1 MIERLFIRQELN
13 KLKLEE
19 YLRNELRRAG
29 FTGVDV
35 IKTPITT
42 RIIVSVTRPG
52 LAIGKKGKTIK
63 ILTQEISEKFGFE
76 NPQIEI
82 NEVKKPELDAKACV
96 DRMVALIERGY
107 SWRSVVYRMI
117 EDIMASGA
125 QGAEI
130 ILKGVLAGKGN
141 RKRKERI
148 AKGYMKKAGEQAY
161 LVDYAK
167 GVAVPKPGAIGI
179 KVRIIRPDV
188 VFPDKIDVENLLE
201 QGSAEKTEEKEVSDE
216 KRKTQREESKEK
228 GSENKG
234 ALKKKGQK
242 KEEKVKGKEH
252 ELGKEEKVKKVKEK
266 AKGAKGRGEKRS
278 AARETK
284 VKGKK
289 SALKGKRKV
298 RGKTSKKV
306 KRSES
311 R

>member
-1 MIERLFIRQELN
+1 MIERLFVRQELK

-29 FTGVDV
+29 FTGVEV

-63 ILTQEISEKFGFE
+63 ILTKEISERFGFE

-107 SWRSVVYRMI
+107 SWRSVVYRTI

-130 ILKGVLAGKGN
+130 VLKGVLAGKGN

-179 KVRIIRPDV
+179 KVRIIKPEV
-188 VFPDKIDVENLLE
+188 VFPDKISIEKFLE
-201 QGSAEKTEEKEVSDE
+201 QSAAEKAEEKEVSERKEEETQKEEPSKQEVGKE
-216 KRKTQREESKEK
+216 KQVESSKELAK
-228 GSENKG
+228 EKVGEHEEIQSEKKG
-234 ALKKKGQK
+234 AKVGGKKGEAKEKTKEKKKV
-242 KEEKVKGKEH
+242 EKP
-252 ELGKEEKVKKVKEK
+252 VKEK
-266 AKGAKGRGEKRS
+266 KES
-278 AARETK
+278 
-284 VKGKK
+284 KGKGK
-289 SALKGKRKV
+289 QREKTKKG
-298 RGKTSKKV
+298 GKK
-306 KRSES
+306 
-311 R
+311 

>member
-1 MIERLFIRQELN
+1 MIERLFVRQELK

-29 FTGVDV
+29 FTGVEV

-63 ILTQEISEKFGFE
+63 ILTKEISERFGFE

-107 SWRSVVYRMI
+107 SWRSVVYRTI

-130 ILKGVLAGKGN
+130 VLKGVLAGKGN

-179 KVRIIRPDV
+179 KVRIIKPEV
-188 VFPDKIDVENLLE
+188 VFPDKISIEKFLE
-201 QGSAEKTEEKEVSDE
+201 QGAAEKAEKKEVSE
-216 KRKTQREESKEK
+216 R
-228 GSENKG
+228 
-234 ALKKKGQK
+234 K
-242 KEEKVKGKEH
+242 KEETVKAKR
-252 ELGKEEKVKKVKEK
+252 LTRQRQARAKRKKLKKV
-266 AKGAKGRGEKRS
+266 G
-278 AARETK
+278 
-284 VKGKK
+284 
-289 SALKGKRKV
+289 
-298 RGKTSKKV
+298 
-306 KRSES
+306 RSES

>member
-1 MIERLFIRQELN
+1 MIERLFVRQELK

-29 FTGVDV
+29 FTGVEV

-63 ILTQEISEKFGFE
+63 ILTKEISERFGFE

-107 SWRSVVYRMI
+107 SWRSVVYRTI

-130 ILKGVLAGKGN
+130 VLKGVLAGKGN

-179 KVRIIRPDV
+179 KVRIIKPEV
-188 VFPDKIDVENLLE
+188 VFPDKISIEKFLE
-201 QGSAEKTEEKEVSDE
+201 QSAAEKAEEKEVSERKEEETQKEEPSKQEVGKE
-216 KRKTQREESKEK
+216 KQVESSKELAK
-228 GSENKG
+228 
-234 ALKKKGQK
+234 
-242 KEEKVKGKEH
+242 EKVGEH
-252 ELGKEEKVKKVKEK
+252 EEIQSEK
-266 AKGAKGRGEKRS
+266 KGAKVG
-278 AARETK
+278 
-284 VKGKK
+284 
-289 SALKGKRKV
+289 
-298 RGKTSKKV
+298 
-306 KRSES
+306 
-311 R
+311 

>member
-1 MIERLFIRQELN
+1 MIERLFVQQELK

-19 YLRNELRRAG
+19 YLRSELRRAG
-29 FTGVDV
+29 FTGVEV

-63 ILTQEISEKFGFE
+63 ILTKEISERFGFE

-107 SWRSVVYRMI
+107 SWRSVVYRTI

-130 ILKGVLAGKGN
+130 VLKGVLAGKGN

-179 KVRIIRPDV
+179 KVRIIKPEV
-188 VFPDKIDVENLLE
+188 VFPDKISIEKFLE
-201 QGSAEKTEEKEVSDE
+201 QGAAEKVEKKEVGE
-216 KRKTQREESKEK
+216 
-228 GSENKG
+228 
-234 ALKKKGQK
+234 K
-242 KEEKVKGKEH
+242 KEEGTATEEPSKQEVG
-252 ELGKEEKVKKVKEK
+252 EEKKEGSKGKEK
-266 AKGAKGRGEKRS
+266 AKAEKKKEVRSGEKKAKVEEKKKGAKEK
-278 AARETK
+278 TK
-284 VKGKK
+284 EEKGKK
-289 SALKGKRKV
+289 KLVKAKKESKGKVANKTKA
-298 RGKTSKKV
+298 GKGKEKTKKGE
-306 KRSES
+306 KK
-311 R
+311 

>member
-1 MIERLFIRQELN
+1 MIERLFVQQELK

-19 YLRNELRRAG
+19 YLRSELRRAG
-29 FTGVDV
+29 FTGVEV

-63 ILTQEISEKFGFE
+63 ILTKEISERFGFE

-107 SWRSVVYRMI
+107 SWRSVVYRTI

-130 ILKGVLAGKGN
+130 VLKGVLAGKGN

-179 KVRIIRPDV
+179 KVRIIKPEV
-188 VFPDKIDVENLLE
+188 VFPDKISIEKFLE
-201 QGSAEKTEEKEVSDE
+201 QGAAEKVEKKEVGE
-216 KRKTQREESKEK
+216 
-228 GSENKG
+228 
-234 ALKKKGQK
+234 K
-242 KEEKVKGKEH
+242 KEEGTATEEPSKQEVG
-252 ELGKEEKVKKVKEK
+252 EEKKEGSKGKEK
-266 AKGAKGRGEKRS
+266 AKAEKKKEVRSGEKKAKVEEKKKGAKEK
-278 AARETK
+278 TK
-284 VKGKK
+284 EEKGKK
-289 SALKGKRKV
+289 KLVKAKKESKGKVANKTKAGE
-298 RGKTSKKV
+298 GKEKTKKGE
-306 KRSES
+306 KK
-311 R
+311 